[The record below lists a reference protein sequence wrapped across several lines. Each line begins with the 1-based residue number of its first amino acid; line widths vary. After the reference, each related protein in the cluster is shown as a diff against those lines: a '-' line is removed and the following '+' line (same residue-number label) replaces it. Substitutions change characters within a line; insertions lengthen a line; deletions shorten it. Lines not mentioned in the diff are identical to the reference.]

1 MQAKMGRDKDW
12 ACAGFSQ
19 INTYAHP
26 ATDRGPLRRESHPAV
41 MLSDINTTS
50 APAIA
55 AAAQAAFRKM
65 FPRASTG
72 IIDRLFFDV
81 RRMFTGHYLDYQAA
95 DLYYHNFEH
104 TLQAALC
111 FVHLLHGRHG
121 THAQPRLTP
130 RQAELG
136 LAAVLMH
143 DTGYLKLRSDRAGT
157 GAKYTH
163 VHVLRSCAF
172 AASYLPTVGVNTH
185 ELEGVLGAIRCTGP
199 NSRIKQFHFS
209 SRIEQLI
216 GCAVAT
222 ADYLAQMAAP
232 DYPDK
237 LETLFSEFSE
247 ADAFANLPPSQR
259 EYKSADVLVA
269 RTPAFWRK
277 TVLPLLKK
285 EYEGLYHFLAQ
296 PYPHGPNQ
304 YVIAIERN
312 ITTIKSRIAEKNAA
326 ALAKS

>member
-1 MQAKMGRDKDW
+1 
-12 ACAGFSQ
+12 
-19 INTYAHP
+19 
-26 ATDRGPLRRESHPAV
+26 
-41 MLSDINTTS
+41 MLTDINTNS

-111 FVHLLHGRHG
+111 FVHLLLGRHG
-121 THAQPRLTP
+121 TRVQPRLTP

-163 VHVLRSCAF
+163 VHVLKSCAF
-172 AASYLPTVGVNTH
+172 AAAYLPTVGVTPY
-185 ELEGVLGAIRCTGP
+185 ELDGVLGAIRCTGP
-199 NSRIKQFHFS
+199 NSKVKQLHFKTQV
-209 SRIEQLI
+209 EELI
-216 GCAVAT
+216 GCALAT
-222 ADYLAQMAAP
+222 ADFLAQMAAP
-232 DYPDK
+232 DYPEK
-237 LETLFSEFSE
+237 LEALFKEFHE
-247 ADAFANLPPSQR
+247 ADAFANVPRGQR
-259 EYKSADVLVA
+259 EFKSAEELVA
-269 RTPAFWRK
+269 RTPDFWRK
-277 TVLPLLKK
+277 NVFPKLKK
-285 EYEGLYHFLAQ
+285 EYKGLYRFLAQ
-296 PYPHGPNQ
+296 PYPRGPNP
-304 YVIAIERN
+304 YLVALERN
-312 ITTIKSRIAEKNAA
+312 IATIKNSFQNSK
-326 ALAKS
+326 

>member
-1 MQAKMGRDKDW
+1 
-12 ACAGFSQ
+12 
-19 INTYAHP
+19 
-26 ATDRGPLRRESHPAV
+26 
-41 MLSDINTTS
+41 MLTDINTQS

-95 DLYYHNFEH
+95 DLQYHNFEH

-111 FVHLLHGRHG
+111 FVQLLLGRHG
-121 THAQPRLTP
+121 THATPRLTP

-163 VHVLRSCAF
+163 VHVLKSCAF
-172 AASYLPTVGVNTH
+172 AAAYLPTVGVTPH
-185 ELEGVLGAIRCTGP
+185 ELDGVLGAIRCTGP
-199 NSRIKQFHFS
+199 NSRVKQLHFKTQV
-209 SRIEQLI
+209 EELV
-216 GCAVAT
+216 GCALAT
-222 ADYLAQMAAP
+222 ADFLAQIAAP

-237 LETLFSEFSE
+237 LEFLFKEFRE
-247 ADAFANLPPSQR
+247 ADAFSNVPLGQR
-259 EYKSADVLVA
+259 EFNSAEELIA
-269 RTPAFWRK
+269 LTPAFWRK
-277 TVLPLLKK
+277 DVLPKLKT
-285 EYEGLYHFLAQ
+285 EYKGLYRFLAQ
-296 PYPHGPNQ
+296 PHPRGPNP
-304 YVIAIERN
+304 YLIAIEQN
-312 ITTIKSRIAEKNAA
+312 IATIEARMA
-326 ALAKS
+326 

>member
-1 MQAKMGRDKDW
+1 
-12 ACAGFSQ
+12 
-19 INTYAHP
+19 
-26 ATDRGPLRRESHPAV
+26 

-111 FVHLLHGRHG
+111 FVHLLRGRHG
-121 THAQPRLTP
+121 TRAQPRLTP

-136 LAAVLMH
+136 LASVLMH

-172 AASYLPTVGVNTH
+172 AATYLPTVGVTPH
-185 ELEGVLGAIRCTGP
+185 ELKGVLGAIRCTGP
-199 NSRIKQFHFS
+199 NSRIKQIHFN
-209 SRIEQLI
+209 SRIEELV
-216 GCAVAT
+216 GCALAT

-237 LETLFSEFSE
+237 LEVLFNEFHE
-247 ADAFANLPPSQR
+247 ADAFANMPPGQR
-259 EYKSADVLVA
+259 EYKSSDQLVA
-269 RTPAFWRK
+269 QTPAFWRK
-277 TVLPLLKK
+277 TVLPLLKT
-285 EYEGLYHFLAQ
+285 EYQGLYRFFAH
-296 PYPHGPNQ
+296 PYPHGPNP
-304 YVIAIERN
+304 YLLAVERN
-312 ITTIKSRIAEKNAA
+312 IETVKARIAEKIAA
-326 ALAKS
+326 AQAKE

>member
-1 MQAKMGRDKDW
+1 MVTG
-12 ACAGFSQ
+12 
-19 INTYAHP
+19 INT
-26 ATDRGPLRRESHPAV
+26 
-41 MLSDINTTS
+41 NS

-72 IIDRLFFDV
+72 IIDRLIFDV

-95 DLYYHNFEH
+95 DLNYHNFEH

-111 FVHLLHGRHG
+111 FVQLLLGRHG
-121 THAQPRLTP
+121 TRLEPRLTP

-172 AASYLPTVGVNTH
+172 AATYLPTVGVTPY

-199 NSRIKQFHFS
+199 NSRVKQLHFKTQV
-209 SRIEQLI
+209 EELI
-216 GCAVAT
+216 GCALAT

-237 LETLFSEFSE
+237 LEFLFREFHE
-247 ADAFANLPPSQR
+247 ADAFANVPPGQR
-259 EYKSADVLVA
+259 EFKSTEELVA
-269 RTPAFWRK
+269 HTPDFWSK
-277 TVLPLLKK
+277 EVFPKLKK
-285 EYEGLYHFLAQ
+285 EYKGLYRFLAQ
-296 PYPHGPNQ
+296 PYPSGPNA
-304 YVIAIERN
+304 YIIAIEHN
-312 ITTIKSRIAEKNAA
+312 IATIKARIA
-326 ALAKS
+326 